1 MSQPLKFEHR
11 FLERFP
17 YVIVDAA
24 YRDEMPDSWAARP
37 IAPAFLGR
45 DTARCPV
52 LIDTNVLPLAE
63 RSSLMD
69 RIEAETRAGQE
80 CLVSLALAASITE
93 AGLLNHLQNR
103 IQVIDPQDGQPRQ
116 FRYFDPGTF
125 IQLPDILGAAGMA
138 WLLGP
143 IQTLAV
149 PWLGEWC
156 CYDRHDAPIAADFD
170 LRAHWERL
178 QTTSVVNRVLIG
190 LPDVGSQRA
199 WCHAALQTRQHIER
213 ARAQHKL
220 EARDDL
226 VLFALHAWQWHPE
239 FDRHPTVRRLLAEL
253 ADAMPDDELDYRELT
268 SRLDE
273 VDWARI
279 AQELNAATNDQ
290 GSKP

>member
-1 MSQPLKFEHR
+1 MSQPIKFDHR

-52 LIDTNVLPLAE
+52 LIDTNVLPQAE
-63 RSSLMD
+63 HSSLMD

-93 AGLLNHLQNR
+93 AGLLKHLQSR

-178 QTTSVVNRVLIG
+178 TSAVSERGV
-190 LPDVGSQRA
+190 
-199 WCHAALQTRQHIER
+199 TRHCR
-213 ARAQHKL
+213 
-220 EARDDL
+220 
-226 VLFALHAWQWHPE
+226 
-239 FDRHPTVRRLLAEL
+239 
-253 ADAMPDDELDYRELT
+253 
-268 SRLDE
+268 
-273 VDWARI
+273 
-279 AQELNAATNDQ
+279 Q
-290 GSKP
+290 GSIFNGHECNTNLKRAMILSYLLCMLGNGIPSSTAIQLSDAFSLSWLMLRPTMSSTIAN